1 LDKSG
6 INKYNPVR
14 RPVSVCKP
22 VLMKTR
28 AGLIILLLVFLAG
41 ERAVAVVLPG
51 NTFTV
56 SGFVLDAG
64 SGESLAGAV
73 IFPEEIP
80 TKGTTSNSYGYFS
93 LTLPEGMYKMTVRYL
108 GYKTLTVTVILT
120 ENRKLNIELEQA
132 SISLGEI
139 TVTGEK
145 DNNNVVSGEIVSKVT
160 VKEIQNIPVILGEKD
175 ILKTIQLLPGIT
187 PAGEGNSGF
196 YVRGGGIDQN
206 LILLDEAPVYNPSH
220 LLGFFSTF
228 NSDAIK
234 EVTLYKGG
242 FPAEYGGRLSSVVDI
257 KMNEG
262 NDREYHLSGGLGLI
276 SSRLSVEGPIVKNK
290 GSFMISGRRTYA
302 DIFLKL
308 LSPTGPDSTASRST
322 LYFYDL
328 NLKANY
334 RISSRDR
341 LFFSCYLGRDN
352 FNLAGAL
359 GLDWGNVTATS
370 RWNHVINDKLFS
382 NTSLIFNRYSYNF
395 NVEVGTNDM
404 RVLSEIKDWNLK
416 EDISYYINPD
426 NSLKF
431 GINSVYHTFVPSR
444 VDTTSFFHVRSMDN
458 RYAMENAVYISN
470 EQTIS
475 KHFKATYGLRY
486 SLFSSIGPGTVYTYD
501 EVADIIDS
509 ASYPS
514 GKIYNTFS
522 GLEPR
527 VILNYIINDSS
538 SVKVSYARTRQYL
551 HLLSNTTSTTPFDLW
566 VPSNKN
572 ILPEIADQYTLGYF
586 RNFLNNMFETSVEVY
601 YKNMQNQIDYRNGA
615 NLILNDKVESQLVF
629 GKGWSYGAEFFVSKK
644 YGKLTGWISYTLSK
658 TLREFPSING
668 GAVFPAKQD
677 RPHNLSVVLMY
688 SLRPA
693 LTLSA
698 TWIYLSGNVVTF
710 PSGRYIIDGNMV
722 PYYTER
728 NGYRMPDYH
737 RLDLGLTWQRKKT
750 SHFESSWNFS
760 VYNVYAR
767 DNAYA
772 INFQQDPNDP
782 AKMQAV
788 QLSLFRIVPAITY
801 NFKF

>member
-1 LDKSG
+1 VKLLTALITFFSLISCPG
-6 INKYNPVR
+6 FSENIT
-14 RPVSVCKP
+14 SKP
-22 VLMKTR
+22 
-28 AGLIILLLVFLAG
+28 
-41 ERAVAVVLPG
+41 
-51 NTFTV
+51 FTI
-56 SGFVLDAG
+56 SGFVVDARN
-64 SGESLAGAV
+64 GESLTGAV
-73 IFPEEIP
+73 IYAEEIP
-80 TKGTTSNSYGYFS
+80 TVGITTNSYGYFS
-93 LTLPEGMYKMTVRYL
+93 LTLPEGNYTLIVRFL
-108 GYKTLTVTVILT
+108 GYKTKYIPLKLT
-120 ENRKLNIELEQA
+120 ENQKINVELEEESFA
-132 SISLGEI
+132 LDEI
-139 TVTGEK
+139 TITGEK
-145 DNNNVVSGEIVSKVT
+145 NNNNVVSSELISKVS

-175 ILKTIQLLPGIT
+175 ILKTIQLLPGVT
-187 PAGEGNSGF
+187 PAGEGNAGF
-196 YVRGGGIDQN
+196 YVRGGGVDQN

-234 EVTLYKGG
+234 DVTLYKGG

-262 NDREYHLSGGLGLI
+262 NDKEYHLSGGIGLI
-276 SSRLSVEGPIVKNK
+276 ASRLSVEGPILKNK
-290 GSFMISGRRTYA
+290 GSFMIAARRTYA

-308 LSPTGPDSTASRST
+308 LPGTGADSTASKTT

-334 RISSRDR
+334 RLTNKDR
-341 LFFSCYLGRDN
+341 IYLSCYLGRDN
-352 FNLAGAL
+352 FNLGGVL
-359 GLDWGNVTATS
+359 GLNWGNVTATA
-370 RWNHVINDKLFS
+370 RWNHVINDKIFS

-395 NVEVGTNDM
+395 NVAVGTSTM
-404 RVLSEIKDWNLK
+404 KVLSEIKDWNLK
-416 EDISYYINPD
+416 EDINYYINSN

-431 GINSVYHTFVPSR
+431 GFNSIYHTFVPSKVDSTAFFR
-444 VDTTSFFHVRSMDN
+444 VKSMDN
-458 RYAMENAVYISN
+458 RYALENAVYISN

-475 KHFKATYGLRY
+475 KHLKANYGLRY

-509 ASYPS
+509 ASYPR
-514 GKIYNTFS
+514 GKIYNSFG

-527 VILNYIINDSS
+527 IILNYIINDSS
-538 SVKVSYARTRQYL
+538 SVKISYARTRQYI

-566 VPSNKN
+566 VPSNTN

-586 RNFLNNMFETSVEVY
+586 RNFSNNMFETSVEVY

-615 NLILNDKVESQLVF
+615 NLILNNKVESQLVF
-629 GKGWSYGAEFFVSKK
+629 GKGWGYGAEFLIRKK

-658 TLREFPSING
+658 TKRQFPAING
-668 GAVFPAKQD
+668 GSTFLAKQD
-677 RPHNLSVVLMY
+677 RPNNISIVAMY
-688 SLRPA
+688 NISPR

-710 PSGRYIIDGNMV
+710 PSGRYYVDGNVV

-737 RLDLGLTWQRKKT
+737 RLDIGVTWQRKK
-750 SHFESSWNFS
+750 SLRFESNWNFS
-760 VYNVYAR
+760 IYNAYAR
-767 DNAYA
+767 ENAYA
-772 INFQQDPNDP
+772 INFQPDPNDP
-782 AKMQAV
+782 TKMQAV